1 MKNRNVKYDIVY
13 IAMFLFFALLV
24 IGTVCAYKGPGLAE
38 DFFGGESGYEMGWH
52 TADGDAVIL
61 DKLNKTA
68 GTSAGESFSVYNT
81 IPQDIVEGDALCFR
95 SKNIFYQVY
104 IDGKLHYAPY
114 VPESP
119 VYTKSYGTEWN
130 YVNIPV
136 EDAGKEI
143 EIRMTYVYESARS
156 CIDHISI
163 AQPGAAILN
172 TLGSKLVA
180 FITCVLLLFVGL
192 LLMVADIPI
201 NMRASKNHELRYL
214 GLFAVSI
221 AIWCLSETN
230 LIQFYLGDNR
240 IMQIVSCGSLMLIP
254 IPTVLY
260 LDTAFGFRHKFV
272 VPLICILSTALFVV
286 CWGLHFTGVADIHET
301 LSLSHVMLV
310 FTAVVLLYTIVR
322 NSIVVSQKKS
332 RNIYRIL
339 RTIGLSGISVATV
352 LDVIRYYR
360 GNGTDSAMFVRIG
373 LLVFIICFGSSS
385 LEKTINAV
393 KLGARSEFVAQ
404 LAYLD
409 GLTRIGNRTAFQEH
423 LVDLEKIKDETPAIG
438 IVMFDVNDLKYV
450 NDHMGHHQGDDM
462 LVCSAEII
470 KEAFENKDS
479 QCFRIGGDEF
489 AVLIN
494 GEDVQKQYE
503 KGIVRFREKMEEYN
517 GLSDKKFR
525 ISIASGFAMYDE
537 AHKGTKLM
545 DIYQQADKLMYD
557 NKKEMKKKEIPP
569 EEYYKTNVLTH

>member
-1 MKNRNVKYDIVY
+1 MKNRNAKYDIIY
-13 IAMFLFFALLV
+13 IVMIIFFAVLV
-24 IGTVCAYKGPGLAE
+24 IGTVCAYKGPSLAE
-38 DFFGGESGYEMGWH
+38 DFFGRETDYDAGWH
-52 TADGDAVIL
+52 TADGASVL
-61 DKLNKTA
+61 LNKLNKTE
-68 GTSAGESFSVYNT
+68 GTKAGEEYSIYNT
-81 IPQDIVEGDALCFR
+81 IPATISEGDALCFR

-104 IDGKLHYAPY
+104 IDGELCYDPY

-130 YVNIPV
+130 YVNIPA

-143 EIRMTYVYESARS
+143 EIRIIYVYESARA

-163 AQPGAAILN
+163 AKPGGAILT
-172 TLGSKLVA
+172 TLGSKMVA
-180 FITCVLLLFVGL
+180 FITCVLLLFVGV

-201 NMRASKNHELRYL
+201 NIRASKNHELRYL

-221 AIWCLSETN
+221 ALWCLSETN

-260 LDTAFGFRHKFV
+260 LDTAFGFRYKFV
-272 VPLICILSTALFVV
+272 VPMTCLMSAALFVV
-286 CWGLHFTGVADIHET
+286 CWGLHFTGIADIHET
-301 LSLSHVMLV
+301 LSLSHFVLI
-310 FTAVVLLYTIVR
+310 FTAAILLYTIVR

-352 LDVIRYYR
+352 ADVVRYYL
-360 GNGTDSAMFVRIG
+360 GSGTDSAMFVRIG

-393 KLGARSEFVAQ
+393 KLGVQSEFVAQ

-409 GLTRIGNRTAFQEH
+409 GLTRIGNRTSFQEH
-423 LVDLEKIKDETPAIG
+423 LVDLEKIKDEVPAVG

-450 NDHMGHHQGDDM
+450 NDHMGHHQGDAM
-462 LVCSAEII
+462 LVKSADII
-470 KEAFENKDS
+470 KEAFENKNS
-479 QCFRIGGDEF
+479 MCFRIGGDEF
-489 AVLIN
+489 AVLIS
-494 GEDVQKQYE
+494 GEQVQEQYE
-503 KGIVRFREKMEEYN
+503 KGIARFHENMEQYN
-517 GLSDKKFR
+517 TLPDKKIR
-525 ISIASGFAMYDE
+525 LSIASGFSVYNE
-537 AHKGTKLM
+537 NCKGAKLM
-545 DIYQQADKLMYD
+545 DIYQKADERMYA
-557 NKKEMKKKEIPP
+557 NKKEVKKQQISP
-569 EEYYKTNVLTH
+569 EEYYKSVAV

>member
-1 MKNRNVKYDIVY
+1 MKNRNAKYDIIY
-13 IAMFLFFALLV
+13 IVMIIFFAVLV
-24 IGTVCAYKGPGLAE
+24 IGTVCAYKGPSLAE
-38 DFFGGESGYEMGWH
+38 DFFGRETDYDAGWH
-52 TADGDAVIL
+52 TADGASVL
-61 DKLNKTA
+61 LNKLNKTE
-68 GTSAGESFSVYNT
+68 GTKAGEEYSIYNT
-81 IPQDIVEGDALCFR
+81 IPATISEGDALCFR

-104 IDGKLHYAPY
+104 IDGELCYDPY

-130 YVNIPV
+130 YVNIPA

-143 EIRMTYVYESARS
+143 EIRIIYVYESARA

-163 AQPGAAILN
+163 AKPGGAILT
-172 TLGSKLVA
+172 TLGSKMVA
-180 FITCVLLLFVGL
+180 FITCVLLLFVGV

-201 NMRASKNHELRYL
+201 NIRASKNHELRYL

-221 AIWCLSETN
+221 ALWCLSETN

-260 LDTAFGFRHKFV
+260 LDTAFGFRYKFV
-272 VPLICILSTALFVV
+272 VPMTCLMSAALFVV
-286 CWGLHFTGVADIHET
+286 CWGLHFTGIADIHET
-301 LSLSHVMLV
+301 LSLSHFVLI
-310 FTAVVLLYTIVR
+310 FTAAILLYTIVR

-352 LDVIRYYR
+352 ADVVRYYL
-360 GNGTDSAMFVRIG
+360 GSGTDSAMFVRIG

-393 KLGARSEFVAQ
+393 KLGVQSEFVAQ

-409 GLTRIGNRTAFQEH
+409 GLTRIGNRTSFQEH
-423 LVDLEKIKDETPAIG
+423 LVDLEKIKDEVPAVG

-450 NDHMGHHQGDDM
+450 NDHMGHHQGDAM
-462 LVCSAEII
+462 LVKSADII
-470 KEAFENKDS
+470 KEAFENKNS
-479 QCFRIGGDEF
+479 MCFRIGGDEF
-489 AVLIN
+489 AVLIS
-494 GEDVQKQYE
+494 GEQVQEQYE
-503 KGIVRFREKMEEYN
+503 KGIARFHENMEQYN
-517 GLSDKKFR
+517 TLPDKKFR
-525 ISIASGFAMYDE
+525 LSIASGFAVYNE
-537 AHKGTKLM
+537 NCKGAKLM
-545 DIYQQADKLMYD
+545 DIYQKADERMYA
-557 NKKEMKKKEIPP
+557 NKKEVKKQQISP
-569 EEYYKTNVLTH
+569 EEYYKSVAV